1 MTSSA
6 PMLLIDPEQDGR
18 IIDANIAA
26 LRFYNYTADE
36 MRTRH
41 TANQYSGKGRAS
53 RDAQR
58 GKLTRRPQAA

>member
-41 TANQYSGKGRAS
+41 TWQINTLGRDVLPVMRSVAS
-53 RDAQR
+53 LP
-58 GKLTRRPQAA
+58 GGQAA